1 MNLLGTSADN
11 LMKQTEY
18 LKLRSSLL
26 KANRHSF

>member
-1 MNLLGTSADN
+1 MNILGTSADN

-18 LKLRSSLL
+18 LKLRLL